1 MEMDIERRRN
11 KKLNFL
17 TKTISEDNKSF
28 RSKTKIYN
36 FDYLGNSIPLF
47 SQPNVKI
54 LKRKSEEKIKTKYHD
69 NFIKNEIVSSHSYKN
84 FIQKLNRKKIIFE
97 AISTIEKNSNKIM
110 AFSKQNTLYN
120 SMTGSLIEGEKYEK
134 VNTYNSS
141 NKQRRLK
148 RFFTF
153 SEEKPQQNNEKGYN
167 IIKYVFEKLKLN
179 NELSKI
185 DCTIDVNKFLKYEDS
200 DLKLLNLNSVARKIL
215 QNFNIEFNSYLIKN
229 KITKINQKTV
239 NHFFEI
245 RKIYK
250 KRHAPCL
257 TPASSQYESEV
268 FVPSKQIKVNRQINT
283 NRTFTSNQP
292 NKFRTYINNKMKIK
306 SEKLYSR
313 FKLINTEVN
322 LFLEKKSAKQTKRLS
337 QKNTAYSTNIN
348 SPIHD
353 YLHKKN
359 K

>member
-1 MEMDIERRRN
+1 MDIKRRRN

-69 NFIKNEIVSSHSYKN
+69 KFIKNEIVSSQSYKN
-84 FIQKLNRKKIIFE
+84 FIQKLNKKKIIFE
-97 AISTIEKNSNKIM
+97 AINTIEKNSNKIM

-120 SMTGSLIEGEKYEK
+120 SVPGSLIEGEKYEK
-134 VNTYNSS
+134 VNPYNSS

-148 RFFTF
+148 RLFTF

-200 DLKLLNLNSVARKIL
+200 DLKLLNLNSEARKIL
-215 QNFNIEFNSYLIKN
+215 QNFKIEVI
-229 KITKINQKTV
+229 I
-239 NHFFEI
+239 
-245 RKIYK
+245 
-250 KRHAPCL
+250 
-257 TPASSQYESEV
+257 
-268 FVPSKQIKVNRQINT
+268 
-283 NRTFTSNQP
+283 
-292 NKFRTYINNKMKIK
+292 
-306 SEKLYSR
+306 
-313 FKLINTEVN
+313 
-322 LFLEKKSAKQTKRLS
+322 
-337 QKNTAYSTNIN
+337 
-348 SPIHD
+348 
-353 YLHKKN
+353 
-359 K
+359 